1 MATLLATLP
10 IVTSEEWH
18 ARIVQPVTMV
28 DFFWCS
34 VYYRPRES
42 TAGN

>member
-10 IVTSEEWH
+10 IVTAEAWY

-28 DFFWCS
+28 DFFWRS
-34 VYYRPRES
+34 VYYRPPEEHGR
-42 TAGN
+42 